1 MAAEYTLPA
10 EWAPQQSVQLTWPHP
25 DTDWGPRLESV
36 LPVFAR
42 IAREISLREDVLI
55 ACHDPTSIEVC
66 RQYLHQAGANLF
78 RCHLHIVPSNDSWA
92 RDHGPITL
100 KNAAG
105 QHKLMDFAF
114 NAWGLKFRAD
124 LDNQITRH
132 LHAQG
137 AFGAAALEISGMVLE
152 GGSIESDGQG
162 TLLTTSACLL
172 SPNRNPQWSA
182 AQIADALCAQL
193 GVERV
198 LWLHSGHLE
207 GDDTDA
213 HIDTLARFCNP
224 HTIAYQSCDDP
235 DDSHF
240 APLQQ
245 MAAELRAFRN
255 RDGAPY
261 HLIPL
266 PWAQAQRDG
275 DGARL
280 PLSYANFLILNS
292 ALLLPTY
299 DDPADTVA
307 QNRLQHAFPDREV
320 IAIPCIELARQHGSL
335 HCVTMQLPR

>member
-1 MAAEYTLPA
+1 MATEYTLPP
-10 EWAPQQSVQLTWPHP
+10 EWAPQRAVQLTWPHP
-25 DTDWGPRLESV
+25 DTDWAPRLGSV

-55 ACHDPTSIEVC
+55 ACHDPASVEVC
-66 RQYLHQAGANLF
+66 RQFLHQAGVNLP
-78 RCHLHIVPSNDSWA
+78 RCHIYSVPSNDSWA

-105 QHKLMDFAF
+105 QHRLMNFAF

-124 LDNQITRH
+124 LDNQITRR
-132 LHAQG
+132 LHAQDAYG
-137 AFGAAALEISGMVLE
+137 KAALQISGMVLE
-152 GGSIESDGQG
+152 GGSIEVDGAG

-182 AQIADALCAQL
+182 AQIADALRAHL

-245 MAAELRAFRN
+245 MAAELSTFRN
-255 RDGAPY
+255 RDGEPY

-266 PWAQAQRDG
+266 PWAQAQWDG
-275 DGARL
+275 DGTRL
-280 PLSYANFLILNS
+280 PLSYANFLILNA

-299 DDPADTVA
+299 DDPADHIA
-307 QNRLQHAFPDREV
+307 QERLQCIFPDREV
-320 IAIPCIELARQHGSL
+320 IPIPCIELARQHGSL

>member
-1 MAAEYTLPA
+1 MATGYILPP
-10 EWAPQQSVQLTWPHP
+10 EWASQRAVQLTWPHP
-25 DTDWGPRLESV
+25 DTDWAPRLDAV
-36 LPVFAR
+36 LSVFAR
-42 IAREISLREDVLI
+42 IAREISFREDVLI
-55 ACHDPTSIEVC
+55 ACHDAASVNAC
-66 RQYLHQAGANLF
+66 RKYLYRAGADLA
-78 RCHLHIVPSNDSWA
+78 RCHLHTVPSNDSWT

-100 KNAAG
+100 QNPDG
-105 QHKLMDFAF
+105 QSKLMDFAF

-137 AFGAAALEISGMVLE
+137 AYGNAVLEISGMVLE
-152 GGSIESDGQG
+152 GGSIEVDGAG

-182 AQIADALCAQL
+182 AQIEEALRTQL
-193 GVERV
+193 GVERI

-245 MAAELRAFRN
+245 MAAELCAFRN
-255 RDGAPY
+255 HDGEPY

-266 PWAQAQRDG
+266 PWAQAQWDG
-275 DGARL
+275 DGTRL
-280 PLSYANFLILNS
+280 PLSYANFLILNA

-299 DDPADTVA
+299 DDPADMVA
-307 QNRLQHAFPDREV
+307 QERLQRAFPDREV
-320 IAIPCIELARQHGSL
+320 IPVPCIELARQHGSL